1 MGPHA
6 MRSLVLMTYHGGV
19 LLLSGYQA
27 NEDKIL
33 SEYQI
38 IVDQCV
44 LSRVIS
50 NLAAEHTLG

>member
-1 MGPHA
+1 MDLHA

-44 LSRVIS
+44 LSRVILQFS
-50 NLAAEHTLG
+50 C

>member
-1 MGPHA
+1 
-6 MRSLVLMTYHGGV
+6 MTYHGGV

-27 NEDKIL
+27 NEAKIL

-44 LSRVIS
+44 LGLSTLI
-50 NLAAEHTLG
+50 LAAEYISG